1 MTNQIPHV
9 VIIGGGFGGL
19 SAARALKSASVR
31 ITLLDRANHHLFQ
44 PLLYQVAIAGLS
56 PADIAAPIRSILRKQ
71 KNVTVLLEEAVNIQ
85 LDKQIIELSEG
96 ALSYDYLIIATGG
109 RTSYFGNDAWEKFAP
124 GMKSLDDAL
133 EIRQRVLLSFELAE
147 KEDDP
152 VRRQELMTFVVV
164 GGGPTGVELAGAIS
178 ELARYALTRDFRNIN
193 PHDAKV
199 ILLEGGP
206 RVLPSFAEDLSA
218 SAERQLTQ
226 LGVQVRVNA
235 LVKNIE
241 EAKVYLDGET
251 INTAT
256 IIWGAGIQAST
267 LAHKINTPRDRIG
280 RLILEPDLTLPN
292 HKNVFAIGDTT
303 SFTHQTGKPL
313 PGVSPVAMQMGRCAA
328 ENILRSMKGESYQS
342 FNYLDKGSMAT
353 IGRHAAIA
361 EMGKIHLSGFI
372 AWAAWLFIHLI
383 FLIGF
388 RNRVAALFNWAWSY
402 FTYQRGAR
410 LITGKRIEYK
420 L

>member
-1 MTNQIPHV
+1 MKNQISHV

-19 SAARALKSASVR
+19 SAARALKSAPVR

-56 PADIAAPIRSILRKQ
+56 PADIAAPIRSILSKQ
-71 KNVTVLLEEAVNIQ
+71 KNVTVLLGEAVNID
-85 LDKQIIELSEG
+85 LDARVVELRDGE
-96 ALSYDYLIIATGG
+96 LSYDYLIIATGG

-133 EIRQRVLLSFELAE
+133 EIRRRVLLSFELAE
-147 KEDDP
+147 KESDP
-152 VRRQELMTFVVV
+152 VKRQELMTFVVV

-178 ELARYALTRDFRNIN
+178 ELAQYALAKDFRSIN
-193 PHDAKV
+193 PRDAKV
-199 ILLEGGP
+199 ILLEGGA
-206 RVLPSFAEDLSA
+206 RILPSFAEDLSA
-218 SAERQLTQ
+218 SAARQLSE
-226 LGVQVRVNA
+226 LGVQVRVNT

-241 EAKVYLDGET
+241 EARVFLADET
-251 INTAT
+251 IHAAT

-267 LAHKINTPRDRIG
+267 IANKINTPRDRAG
-280 RLILEPDLTLPN
+280 RFILEPDLTLPGY
-292 HKNVFAIGDTT
+292 KNVFAIGDTT

-313 PGVSPVAMQMGRCAA
+313 PGVSPVAIQMGSCAA
-328 ENILRSMKGESYQS
+328 ENILHAMKGEAYKTFSY
-342 FNYLDKGSMAT
+342 FDKGSMAT

-372 AWAAWLFIHLI
+372 AWVAWLFIHLI

-388 RNRVAALFNWAWSY
+388 RNRAAALFNWVWSY

-410 LITGKRIEYK
+410 LITGKK
-420 L
+420 